1 MIRYTFILLLTLVL
15 STSASAQM
23 PAPIGQPLPA
33 ITDPPI
39 VPDQG
44 SIENKPAADST
55 SFVNCWIV
63 RKKTTAIAIRVIKV
77 PNPLGPEHEPI
88 LVAKLRQYASE
99 DEEGYLGVKTVI
111 KDGATPLAEAKI
123 IDLKLVKE
131 ENANHPDLYR
141 LQFDKD
147 STANEDFITIGFINF
162 IRGNHDRSSSKA
174 AIKILATPAVG
185 VTVTPASDPCSEPPV
200 DDIGEEEVIARSTV
214 ANQSEAPTNSVNRIV
229 QPAP

>member
-1 MIRYTFILLLTLVL
+1 MNRYTLILLFSLAISQ
-15 STSASAQM
+15 STYAQM
-23 PAPIGQPLPA
+23 SLPIGQPQPA

-44 SIENKPAADST
+44 SIENKPAADNT
-55 SFVNCWIV
+55 SFVNSWIV
-63 RKKTTAIAIRVIKV
+63 RKKTTAIAIRVIKQSD
-77 PNPLGPEHEPI
+77 GK

-99 DEEGYLGVKTVI
+99 DEEGYLGVKTEI
-111 KDGATPLAEAKI
+111 KDGAVTLVNEKI
-123 IDLKLVKE
+123 IDLVLVSAN
-131 ENANHPDLYR
+131 NANYPNLYR

-174 AIKILATPAVG
+174 AIKILATPSVG

-214 ANQSEAPTNSVNRIV
+214 TNQSEAPTNSVNRIV